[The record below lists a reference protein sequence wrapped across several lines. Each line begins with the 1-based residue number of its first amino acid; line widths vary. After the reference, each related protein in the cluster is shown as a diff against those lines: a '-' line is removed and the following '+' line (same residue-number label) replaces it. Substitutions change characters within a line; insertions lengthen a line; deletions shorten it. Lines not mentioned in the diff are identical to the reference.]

1 MQKVTHIPR
10 YTYSDYQKWKD
21 NWELIDGYPHS
32 MSPSPSGIHQTTCV
46 ELIFQIKSGLIFKP
60 CQNRCFVYT
69 ELDWIIDDQNVV
81 RPDIAVVCGERVT
94 DFIRVAPVMI
104 VEILS
109 ESSAYRDN
117 IIKKELYENHGV
129 NFYLIINPK
138 TKKVTAFQLENNSY
152 KSFEGYTFTLS
163 DTCSITFDFSAVWK
177 ML

>member
-10 YTYSDYQKWKD
+10 YTYSDYEKWKD
-21 NWELIDGYPHS
+21 DWELIDGYPYS
-32 MSPSPSGIHQTTCV
+32 MSPSATGIHQTV
-46 ELIFQIKSGLIFKP
+46 SGEMLFQIKNGLNTQP
-60 CQNRCFVYT
+60 CLNQCFVYS

-94 DFIRVAPVMI
+94 NFIRTAPVLI
-104 VEILS
+104 IEILS

-129 NFYLIINPK
+129 KFYLVVNPK

-152 KSFEGYTFTLS
+152 KSFEGCVFPLS
-163 DTCSITFDFSAVWK
+163 ENCTITFDFSEIWK